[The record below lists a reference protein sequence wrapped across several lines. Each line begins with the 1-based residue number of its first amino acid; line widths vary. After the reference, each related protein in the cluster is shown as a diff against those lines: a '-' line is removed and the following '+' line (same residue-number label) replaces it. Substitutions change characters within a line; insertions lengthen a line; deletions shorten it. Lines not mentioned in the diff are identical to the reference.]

1 MVFMSGWAA
10 AFLTNL
16 YDKVINKV
24 PFLLRKFQRV
34 YVTKLSTIWG
44 GVVQNINSLLE
55 SRLLHTRSTSTG
67 YAGRRPLPWL
77 ACNVARALAF
87 YDVFESVYVSVKF

>member
-24 PFLLRKFQRV
+24 PFLLKKFQRV

-44 GVVQNINSLLE
+44 GVVQNLINFWNLDCYIPGL
-55 SRLLHTRSTSTG
+55 
-67 YAGRRPLPWL
+67 
-77 ACNVARALAF
+77 LAF
-87 YDVFESVYVSVKF
+87 YDVFESVYIYVLVKY